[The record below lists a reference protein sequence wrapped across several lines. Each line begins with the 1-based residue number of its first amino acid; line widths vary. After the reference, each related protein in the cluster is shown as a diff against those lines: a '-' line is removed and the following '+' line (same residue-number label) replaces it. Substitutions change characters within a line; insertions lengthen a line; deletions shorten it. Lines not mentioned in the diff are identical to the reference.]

1 MPSYGSNDGYG
12 QQRLGTRP
20 STRQSEIGARQRDS
34 SAMANLLAETD
45 IQRQPDGRSMTVR
58 GSVAGRERSDQP
70 VLTYDDTLRHAMGR
84 QHMAAAEPA
93 GMPANADQGQYLH
106 HPSLQQPLNAMQ
118 VEKLQTRQMHA
129 RMHAQALRDE
139 QQYHQQAI
147 AERFTRK
154 TTEEILREQQRAERA
169 AREEQYDKANVARA
183 KGEMENKRAA
193 NAEHQDQYQAML
205 ERRRGGGGG
214 PNGGGPHGSPIGEG
228 MGGARGGQAQQMQM
242 QQMQQQQMEM
252 QQKEMQQRQQ
262 QQRQQHV
269 NQINPVDER
278 SGIPGG
284 SLVEYV
290 EFHPSTTFRGR
301 SNGYVFQAGPRGVG
315 YYLDTTAQWYAQ
327 QMGQRQQQLQGQMQR
342 QHMRHEP
349 APTQHVEPRHELDE
363 LRGLISSG
371 PPSQRQRQPA
381 RAPRYVFGPPV

>member
-58 GSVAGRERSDQP
+58 GSVAGRGLRTSLSSHMTTPSDTQWADSTWRP
-70 VLTYDDTLRHAMGR
+70 RKPQVCLRTPTKGSTLPPKF
-84 QHMAAAEPA
+84 AAAV
-93 GMPANADQGQYLH
+93 
-106 HPSLQQPLNAMQ
+106 NAMQ

-205 ERRRGGGGG
+205 ERRRGDGGG
-214 PNGGGPHGSPIGEG
+214 PNGGGPMAPPLAKAWAVPAVGRRSRCKCSKCSSNRWRCNRRRCNSGSSSS
-228 MGGARGGQAQQMQM
+228 A
-242 QQMQQQQMEM
+242 
-252 QQKEMQQRQQ
+252 
-262 QQRQQHV
+262 
-269 NQINPVDER
+269 
-278 SGIPGG
+278 S
-284 SLVEYV
+284 
-290 EFHPSTTFRGR
+290 ST
-301 SNGYVFQAGPRGVG
+301 
-315 YYLDTTAQWYAQ
+315 
-327 QMGQRQQQLQGQMQR
+327 
-342 QHMRHEP
+342 
-349 APTQHVEPRHELDE
+349 
-363 LRGLISSG
+363 
-371 PPSQRQRQPA
+371 
-381 RAPRYVFGPPV
+381 